1 MNKKS
6 MSNRKYNQS
15 LTQSQRARR
24 NQKIRKFVNSG
35 STIEQAAIMFNCS
48 TTTVMRALSGRKQKT
63 YPKKTA
69 PAPKAVSVGKTTVN
83 AKVGKT
89 TANAKVGDV
98 LTRFSIL
105 WGAITFSRTRSRK

>member
-15 LTQSQRARR
+15 LTQSQRAKR

-48 TTTVMRALSGRKQKT
+48 TTTVMRALSGKKQKQ
-63 YPKKTA
+63 YSRKTA
-69 PAPKAVSVGKTTVN
+69 PAPKAVS
-83 AKVGKT
+83 VGKT